1 MPAGERSA
9 GNRAQEVGIAS
20 WGNLF
25 EGVGIKVV
33 GSEFG
38 VQGAGCKVSGL
49 GSGVEGVGCW

>member
-38 VQGAGCKVSGL
+38 VQGAGCRVQGFRF
-49 GSGVEGVGCW
+49 GVWG